1 MNDDIERL
9 LNAPPDNF
17 EWYLFHAE
25 RDLQLL
31 EARLA
36 HTARVTHALDNAF
49 DNLLTCRA
57 AEDDDDPADTAA
69 TRALIARTRGF
80 RVTEVDEQLTRLFST
95 LHKMHALYRDK
106 TP

>member
-9 LNAPPDNF
+9 LNTPPDDF

-36 HTARVTHALDNAF
+36 HTARVTRALDQAF
-49 DNLLTCRA
+49 DNLLTCSA
-57 AEDDDDPADTAA
+57 DESDEPADTAA
-69 TRALIARTRGF
+69 TRALISRTRGF
-80 RVTEVDEQLTRLFST
+80 RVTEYDEQLTRLFAT
-95 LHKMHALYRDK
+95 LHALHALHKGRA
-106 TP
+106 P

>member
-9 LNAPPDNF
+9 LNTPPDDF

-36 HTARVTHALDNAF
+36 HTARVTRALDQAF
-49 DNLLTCRA
+49 DNLLTCSA
-57 AEDDDDPADTAA
+57 DESDEPADTAA

-80 RVTEVDEQLTRLFST
+80 RVTEYDEQLTRLFAT
-95 LHKMHALYRDK
+95 LHKMHAIHKGRA
-106 TP
+106 P